1 MSVSRSLVAALAAAL
16 IAPAAQ
22 AADAAHPTVIELFQ
36 SQGCSSCPPANA
48 NVNAL
53 AVRPDVLALSFAVT
67 YWDGLGWKDIFAK
80 QQFTDRQWGY
90 AKALG
95 NDQVWTPQVIVNG
108 RSTVTGTRRDA
119 LDALIAKTDRGS
131 SGPAIA
137 ITGTSVTVN
146 GSTARPAD
154 IWLVRYDPRS
164 VEVSVKAGENT
175 GKTLPHRNIVR
186 ELIKIGSWSG
196 GAAHFNVPAA
206 QLPGLAT
213 AAFVQA
219 GPGGAILAAAR
230 G

>member
-1 MSVSRSLVAALAAAL
+1 MSVSHFLFAGLAAAL

-53 AVRPDVLALSFAVT
+53 AARPDVLALSFAVT
-67 YWDGLGWKDIFAK
+67 YWDGLGWKDVFAK

-108 RSTVTGTRRDA
+108 RSTVTGTKREP
-119 LDALIAKTDRGS
+119 LDALIVKTDRGNG
-131 SGPAIA
+131 GPAIA
-137 ITGTSVTVN
+137 IAGNSVTLN
-146 GSTARPAD
+146 GTTTRPAD
-154 IWLVRYDPRS
+154 VWLVRYDPRS
-164 VEVSVKAGENT
+164 VEVAVKAGENS

-186 ELIKIGSWSG
+186 ELIRIGSWSG
-196 GAAHFNVPAA
+196 GAAQFSVPAA

-219 GPGGAILAAAR
+219 GPGGAILAAVR